1 MTGKTVVFEKS
12 ATGSEAFPSLPAP
25 MQKALAE
32 VRGLIT
38 EYAYYGPGG
47 KEQLEWTLAQI
58 EEEPRGWEEYVK
70 ADGPWFEG
78 V

>member
-1 MTGKTVVFEKS
+1 MFEKS
-12 ATGSEAFPSLPAP
+12 STGSEVLSSLPAH
-25 MQKALAE
+25 MRKALAE

-47 KEQLEWTLAQI
+47 REQLDWTLAQM
-58 EEEPRGWEEYVK
+58 EERPRGWEEFVR
-70 ADGPWFEG
+70 AEGPWFED